1 MIHPEEDKILEEC
14 DEIMWEYNELFD
26 MYEEDNAF
34 LDHEDFMWHLE
45 REDGM
50 HG

>member
-1 MIHPEEDKILEEC
+1 MKHEYHIWDEDGLEEY
-14 DEIMWEYNELFD
+14 DE
-26 MYEEDNAF
+26 EEAF

>member
-1 MIHPEEDKILEEC
+1 MQREVFEMIYPEDEILEEY
-14 DEIMWEYNELFD
+14 DE
-26 MYEEDNAF
+26 EEAF

-45 REDGM
+45 REDRI